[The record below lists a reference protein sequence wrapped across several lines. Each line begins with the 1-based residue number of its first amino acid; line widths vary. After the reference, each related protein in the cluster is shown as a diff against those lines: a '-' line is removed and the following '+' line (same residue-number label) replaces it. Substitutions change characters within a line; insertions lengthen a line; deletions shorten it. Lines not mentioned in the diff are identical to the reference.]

1 MVCNLHL
8 ILYKSTEMTVLFSKR
23 QNKIKLPKLKRVDAF
38 DCLKS
43 ADTDL
48 LSLGFKLL

>member
-1 MVCNLHL
+1 
-8 ILYKSTEMTVLFSKR
+8 MTVLFSKR
-23 QNKIKLPKLKRVDAF
+23 QNKTKLPKLKTVDAF

-43 ADTDL
+43 VDTDL